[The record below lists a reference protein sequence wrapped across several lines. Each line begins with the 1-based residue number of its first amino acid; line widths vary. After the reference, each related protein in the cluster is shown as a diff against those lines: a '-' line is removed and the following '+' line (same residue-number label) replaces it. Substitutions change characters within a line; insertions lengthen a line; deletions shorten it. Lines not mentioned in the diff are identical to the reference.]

1 MAMSEID
8 KLVMMANQIA
18 QFFRSYPH
26 DEAVAGIAAHI
37 EAFWTPRMIGV
48 LRAQAD
54 GAANLDP
61 LAAEALSPAV
71 EAMAPA
77 EKVAMGPG
85 KLGEL
90 GAVDAG

>member
-1 MAMSEID
+1 MAGS
-8 KLVMMANQIA
+8 A
-18 QFFRSYPH
+18 S
-26 DEAVAGIAAHI
+26 HI

-48 LRAQAD
+48 LRAHAGD
-54 GAANLDP
+54 VANLDP
-61 LAAEALSPAV
+61 LVAEAFSPAM